1 MKNVE
6 KLYSLISLEAA
17 INENTTTSSS
27 SAAAAFQKI
36 MW

>member
-36 MW
+36 RW